1 MRWACYGLLAMA
13 LHGCGGSSAAGASFT
28 PETPQS
34 PTPAAGS
41 SQASD
46 SASSP
51 ASSPA
56 STPASAPVTPP
67 TDGANT
73 APTTLNGR
81 TLVWNDEFSTS
92 GLPDASK
99 WNYDTFRNKDG
110 WYNNEL
116 QYYANAR
123 LQNSSVGNG
132 VLSIRAVR
140 EPMVTAAYPDS
151 RNQGFSSARLITQG
165 KFSFTYGFVEVR
177 AKLPCSLGTWPAI
190 WTLGTSPGNWPGIGE
205 IDIMEQRGTSSAE
218 KKTVLATLHMAAH
231 YGGGGITA
239 NRALPDA
246 CNAFHNYQLTWTSN
260 KIELG
265 VDGTIYNTYTRPAGA
280 TNSTWPFDKPQ
291 YLLLNLAMGGDLGGA
306 VPGSFTQDS
315 MQVDY
320 VRVYQ

>member
-1 MRWACYGLLAMA
+1 MGAPNLADPA
-13 LHGCGGSSAAGASFT
+13 QAPS
-28 PETPQS
+28 
-34 PTPAAGS
+34 PAAVS

-46 SASSP
+46 PAPSP
-51 ASSPA
+51 APGTA

-67 TDGANT
+67 ADGANT
-73 APTTLNGR
+73 PPTTLNGR
-81 TLVWNDEFSTS
+81 TLVWNDEFSTN

-99 WNYDTFRNKDG
+99 WSYDTFRNKDG

-123 LQNSSVGNG
+123 LQNSSIANG
-132 VLSIRAVR
+132 VLSI
-140 EPMVTAAYPDS
+140 TAARELMGTAVYPDS
-151 RNQGFSSARLITQG
+151 RNQSFSSARLITQG
-165 KFSFTYGFVEVR
+165 KFSFAYGFVEVR

-190 WTLGTSPGNWPGIGE
+190 WSLGSSPGNWPSIGE

-218 KKTVLATLHMAAH
+218 KKTVLATLHMGAH

-239 NRALPDA
+239 SRSLPDA
-246 CNAFHNYQLTWTSN
+246 CTAFHNYQLTWTSN

-265 VDGTIYNTYTRPAGA
+265 VDGTIYNTYNRPAGA

-306 VPGSFTQDS
+306 VPASFTQDS
-315 MQVDY
+315 LQVDY